1 MSRFKDEQ
9 KKRDAQDKIKEKNGK
24 LKYFMDHILIKRLE
38 DYPEISAIITQDM
51 QIANPTFRP

>member
-9 KKRDAQDKIKEKNGK
+9 EKRDAQDKIKETNGK

-38 DYPEISAIITQDM
+38 NYPEICDIITKDM
-51 QIANPTFRP
+51 